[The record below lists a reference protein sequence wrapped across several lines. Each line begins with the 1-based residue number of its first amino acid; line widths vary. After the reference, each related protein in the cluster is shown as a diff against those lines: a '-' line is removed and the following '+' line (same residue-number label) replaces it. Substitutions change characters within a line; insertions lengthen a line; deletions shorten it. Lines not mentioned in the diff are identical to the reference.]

1 MKLSLKLL
9 VVALASTEA
18 VASTW
23 FGKAAYNKWHETE
36 LERWLSDHDVPYPSP
51 ADRKD
56 LENLVK
62 ENWQAKVV
70 QPVSTAGDKTADH
83 YGSVKDWIFDSWSE
97 SSLKA
102 FLDYH
107 KIPAPQ
113 PRTRDSLLTTARQ
126 NYDTL
131 AKKLGEYAS
140 YPGDWLYS
148 TWSESD
154 LKEWLDER
162 GIPAPQPTTRDKLI
176 AQVRR
181 HARQASL
188 NASNAASAASA
199 SYSSGISQ
207 ASKSAAS
214 AQASLSDA
222 LFDAWSDSQL
232 KEFLDSHGVPVPQG
246 SKKNELIAL
255 ARKHRKQAEKSA
267 SSISGHVSGSAASAY
282 GAATSSAGNE
292 FAKATDDAALKAE
305 DAFNKAIE
313 SWSESRLKAYLD
325 ARGVPVPQG
334 SKRDELLAQVR
345 LNKHKAAT
353 GWSAW
358 TFDTWTLDNLKN
370 YLRAHGKKVSKKA
383 EQNRQELLKQVQDSY
398 ASASKSGG
406 TGYASVTSYLAKQTG
421 AAKDTAFDT
430 WSDSDLKDYL
440 DSYGIPNYQGSTTNE
455 LRAEA
460 KKQANYFR
468 YGTSSPSETIVERIK
483 NGLQWFLG
491 QIQGSASSASAT
503 VSASGSSVASDASKT
518 ASKSASSASS
528 AASKSA
534 SSASSAASSAA
545 SKSASSASKSAS
557 SAKNEL

>member
-1 MKLSLKLL
+1 MVVSRTGSSTGESTPLHAWHLL
-9 VVALASTEA
+9 TL
-18 VASTW
+18 
-23 FGKAAYNKWHETE
+23 F
-36 LERWLSDHDVPYPSP
+36 
-51 ADRKD
+51 
-56 LENLVK
+56 
-62 ENWQAKVV
+62 
-70 QPVSTAGDKTADH
+70 
-83 YGSVKDWIFDSWSE
+83 SWTE

-113 PRTRDSLLTTARQ
+113 PRNRDTLLTTVRQ
-126 NYDTL
+126 NYDTV
-131 AKKLGEYAS
+131 AKKLGEYAA

-148 TWSESD
+148 TWTESD

-162 GIPAPQPTTRDKLI
+162 GIPVPQPTTRDKLI

-181 HARQASL
+181 HARTASQS
-188 NASNAASAASA
+188 ASQAASAASA
-199 SYSSGISQ
+199 SYTSGISQ

-255 ARKHRKQAEKSA
+255 ARKHRADAAKSA
-267 SSISGHVSGSAASAY
+267 SSASGSLSGSAASAF
-282 GAATSSAGNE
+282 GAATSSAGNQW
-292 FAKATDDAALKAE
+292 AKATDDASLKAE
-305 DAFNKAIE
+305 DVFNKAIE
-313 SWSESRLKAYLD
+313 SWSDSRLKAYLD
-325 ARGVPVPQG
+325 SRGVPVPQA
-334 SKRDELLAQVR
+334 SKRDELLKQVR

-370 YLRAHGKKVSKKA
+370 YLAAHGKKAKKNA
-383 EQNRQELLKQVQDSY
+383 ELSRQELVKQAQDSY

-406 TGYASVTSYLAKQTG
+406 SSFASVTSYLAKQTD
-421 AAKDTAFDT
+421 AAKDTTFDT

-440 DSYGIPNYQGSTTNE
+440 DSYGVPNYQGSTTNE

-468 YGTSSPSETIVERIK
+468 YGTSSPSETIYERIK
-483 NGLQWFLG
+483 NGLQWILA
-491 QIQGSASSASAT
+491 QAQGTASSISAT
-503 VSASGSSVASDASKT
+503 VSASGGSAASSASKT
-518 ASKSASSASS
+518 ASQSASSASS

-534 SSASSAASSAA
+534 SSAS
-545 SKSASSASKSAS
+545 KVASKSAS
-557 SAKNEL
+557 SAKAEL